1 MRLIY
6 ILLFLTSLVSHAQNG
21 KKANNS
27 DLRNNDTMFSLEV
40 TGNVQKNVVLVRNNM
55 KEFVLLFGQGDKQS
69 RLRLSSQR
77 MREVDTEF
85 VQRYFQVSLVL
96 GDDKAKCDELYRL
109 ILRGDKAIVCKHQ
122 AEKVKEVEKL
132 LSYFNGLKK

>member
-1 MRLIY
+1 MRIVTV
-6 ILLFLTSLVSHAQNG
+6 LLFLISLASSAQNE
-21 KKANNS
+21 KKADNS

-40 TGNVQKNVVLVRNNM
+40 TANVQKNVVLVRNNM

-69 RLRLSSQR
+69 RLRLNSNK

-96 GDDKAKCDELYRL
+96 GEDKGKCDEIYRL

-122 AEKVKEVEKL
+122 TKKIKEVEKL
-132 LSYFNGLKK
+132 LSYFGGLKK

>member
-6 ILLFLTSLVSHAQNG
+6 ILILLTSLVSHAQNE
-21 KKANNS
+21 KKADNS

-69 RLRLSSQR
+69 RLRLSSER

-96 GDDKAKCDELYRL
+96 GEDKARCDELYRL
-109 ILRGDKAIVCKHQ
+109 ILRGDKAVVCKHQ

-132 LSYFNGLKK
+132 LSYFNGLEK